1 MLTLKTE
8 PRKITGRKT
17 DQLRKSGIIPAVVY
31 GRDFKSK
38 MIQVKVQDFEEVYQE
53 AGTSSLINLE
63 IDQEKPLKVLIYALQ
78 YHYLTDQVQHI
89 DFYKIKAGE
98 KITVPV
104 ILNFI
109 GEAPVVKE
117 LGGHLVTNL
126 DRVEI
131 ECLPEDL
138 INEIEVDVS
147 SLKKLD
153 DTIRIKDLKFSDQI
167 KILQDSEAPVIHAEE
182 PRRAEEEEAEAEK
195 EAEEGK
201 PEEVER
207 VGDKEKAEAEAEAE
221 EGKPEEKKE
230 EKGKAE
236 KGKPTS

>member
-17 DQLRKSGIIPAVVY
+17 DQLRKGGIIPAVVY
-31 GRDFKSK
+31 GRDLKSK
-38 MIQVKVQDFEEVYQE
+38 MIQVKVQAFEEVYQE

-104 ILNFI
+104 TLNFV

-117 LGGHLVTNL
+117 LGGHLITNL

-182 PRRAEEEEAEAEK
+182 PRRAEEEEAA

-207 VGDKEKAEAEAEAE
+207 VGDEEKAEEKET
-221 EGKPEEKKE
+221 EEKKE
-230 EKGKAE
+230 ATKKKQKKAA
-236 KGKPTS
+236 S

>member
-17 DQLRKSGIIPAVVY
+17 DQLRKGGIIPAVVY
-31 GRDFKSK
+31 GRDLKSK
-38 MIQVKVQDFEEVYQE
+38 MIQVKVQAFEEVYQE

-104 ILNFI
+104 TLNFI

-117 LGGHLVTNL
+117 LGGHLITNL

-182 PRRAEEEEAEAEK
+182 PRRAEEEEAA

-207 VGDKEKAEAEAEAE
+207 VGEAEKEAE
-221 EGKPEEKKE
+221 EGKSEEKKE
-230 EKGKAE
+230 EKGKGKAKE
-236 KGKPTS
+236 GKPTS